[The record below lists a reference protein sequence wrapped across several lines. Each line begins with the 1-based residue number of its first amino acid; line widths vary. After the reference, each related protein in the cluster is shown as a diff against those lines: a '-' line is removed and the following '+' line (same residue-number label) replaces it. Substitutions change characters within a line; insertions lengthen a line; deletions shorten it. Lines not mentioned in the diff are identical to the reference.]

1 MYIVRLSDLQL
12 PELGYEHDATA
23 RVSGTFPFSAATGN
37 RSTAMVYF
45 ELEPGR
51 QLPTHTDSAEEILCV
66 LEGTVEVVLGDERAR
81 AEAGELA
88 LVPAMVPHSARNV
101 GATRAR
107 VVGFFASSTNMATFE
122 YPLVPLDPPVD
133 LPSPFGERTV
143 LAPLPIALEQSSSTF
158 ATATAE

>member
-1 MYIVRLSDLQL
+1 MYMVRLSDLQL
-12 PELGYEHDATA
+12 PELGYKHDETA

-45 ELEPGR
+45 ELEPGK

-66 LEGTVEVVLGDERAR
+66 LEGTVEVVLGDERTR

-88 LVPAMVPHSARNV
+88 LVPAMVPHSARNI
-101 GATRAR
+101 GTSIAR
-107 VVGFFASSTNMATFE
+107 VIGFFSSSTNMATFDQ
-122 YPLVPLDPPVD
+122 PLVPIDPPAD

-143 LAPLPIALEQSSSTF
+143 LAPPPIALEQAPSPH
-158 ATATAE
+158 AAAV